1 MFSLRLWNIYDCLVR
16 LISLWYVNLFSSV
29 PLPNVIVTGEGERE
43 GRVGNITGNTLKAV
57 VKFPL
62 ISVESSF
69 CAEGKFL
76 SNQLLEQFLESARTE
91 GSVGCPKSMLEAS
104 RFFFLCKMKSFS

>member
-1 MFSLRLWNIYDCLVR
+1 MR
-16 LISLWYVNLFSSV
+16 LISVGYVNPFSSV

-62 ISVESSF
+62 ISGESNF
-69 CAEGKFL
+69 CAKGKFL

-91 GSVGCPKSMLEAS
+91 GSVGCPKSMVEAS
-104 RFFFLCKMKSFS
+104 RFFCLCKMKSFS